1 MRPPGGPDAGAGLW
15 RQTLAHGHGFR
26 NAGPPG
32 FEPPPANE
40 FVDGVGKESTVAGA
54 PLGLV
59 TQRFID
65 DLLGMGLAAKN
76 GVHSLEDGRE
86 HGSVKF
92 W

>member
-1 MRPPGGPDAGAGLW
+1 M
-15 RQTLAHGHGFR
+15 
-26 NAGPPG
+26 
-32 FEPPPANE
+32 
-40 FVDGVGKESTVAGA
+40 GKESSVAGA

-65 DLLGMGLAAKN
+65 DLFGMGLAAKN

>member
-1 MRPPGGPDAGAGLW
+1 
-15 RQTLAHGHGFR
+15 
-26 NAGPPG
+26 
-32 FEPPPANE
+32 
-40 FVDGVGKESTVAGA
+40 VGKESTVAGA